1 MANVVPLNNHAHR
14 ALCVQAGAAARYG
27 DNQRFVPV
35 IVGEFPHLAVH
46 YPILL
51 TKDQDTGAFFIGAML
66 GFDEG
71 ENLFLD
77 ARGMESYRP
86 LNLQRGPFF
95 TAGNEIAVD
104 LDSPRIDESGKPL
117 FTETGEPTQYL
128 QSIMALFR
136 DLKPGLE
143 VTRTFV
149 QTLIGLKLIE
159 PIDIDLAF
167 DAGRKRNLTG
177 LKLIEP
183 IDIDLAFDD
192 GSQRNLTGL
201 YTINQN
207 ALRALPDAGVIDLF
221 RRDYLQ
227 AIYLMIASLK
237 QVPVLA
243 RRKNNALLKASA
255 ALAGA

>member
-1 MANVVPLNNHAHR
+1 MTNIVPLNNQAHR

-27 DNQRFVPV
+27 DNQRFIPV
-35 IVGEFPHLAVH
+35 VVGEFPHLAVH

-51 TKDQDTGAFFIGAML
+51 TKDQNTGAFFIGAVL

-77 ARGMESYRP
+77 ARGMETYRP

-95 TAGNEIAVD
+95 TAGSEIAID
-104 LDSPRIDESGKPL
+104 LDNPRIDGTGKPL
-117 FTETGEPTQYL
+117 FTESGEPTQYL

-143 VTRTFV
+143 TTKTFV
-149 QTLIGLKLIE
+149 QT
-159 PIDIDLAF
+159 
-167 DAGRKRNLTG
+167 LTG

-192 GSQRNLTGL
+192 GSKRSLTGL
-201 YTINQN
+201 YTINQA
-207 ALRALPDAGVIDLF
+207 ALRALPDDSVLDLF

-255 ALAGA
+255 TLQGV

>member
-1 MANVVPLNNHAHR
+1 MPNIAILNNQDHR
-14 ALCVQAGAAARYG
+14 TLRVQAGAAARYG

-77 ARGMESYRP
+77 GRGMESYRP

-95 TAGNEIAVD
+95 TAGSEIAID
-104 LDSPRIDESGKPL
+104 LDSPRIDQTGRPL
-117 FTETGEPTQYL
+117 FTESGEPTQYL

-136 DLKPGLE
+136 DLVPGLD
-143 VTRTFV
+143 VTKTFV
-149 QTLIGLKLIE
+149 QTLVS
-159 PIDIDLAF
+159 
-167 DAGRKRNLTG
+167 

-192 GSQRNLTGL
+192 GSRRNLTGL
-201 YTINQN
+201 YTINQ
-207 ALRALPDAGVIDLF
+207 AVLRSLPDASVLDLF
-221 RRDYLQ
+221 RRDYLH

-243 RRKNNALLKASA
+243 RHKNNALLKASA

>member
-1 MANVVPLNNHAHR
+1 MPNVTLLNNEAHR
-14 ALCVQAGAAARYG
+14 TLRVQAGAAVRYG
-27 DNQRFVPV
+27 DNQRFVAV
-35 IVGEFPHLAVH
+35 IAGEFPHLAIH

-77 ARGMESYRP
+77 ARGMETYRP

-95 TAGNEIAVD
+95 TSGNEIAID
-104 LDSPRIDESGKPL
+104 LDSPRIDEGGRPL
-117 FTETGEPTQYL
+117 FSESGEPSQYL

-143 VTRTFV
+143 VTKTFV
-149 QTLIGLKLIE
+149 QTLV
-159 PIDIDLAF
+159 A
-167 DAGRKRNLTG
+167 

-192 GSQRNLTGL
+192 GSRRNLTGL
-201 YTINQN
+201 YTINQS
-207 ALRALPDAGVIDLF
+207 ALRALPEDRVLDLF

-227 AIYLMIASLK
+227 LIYLMIASLK

-243 RRKNNALLKASA
+243 RRKNNSLLAASA
-255 ALAGA
+255 ALQGA

>member
-1 MANVVPLNNHAHR
+1 MPNIVLLNNQTHR
-14 ALCVQAGAAARYG
+14 TLCVQAGASSRYG

-35 IVGEFPHLAVH
+35 ILGEFAHLAVH

-51 TKDQDTGAFFIGAML
+51 TKDQDTGQFFIGAML

-77 ARGMESYRP
+77 ARGMETYRP

-95 TAGNEIAVD
+95 TAGNDLAID
-104 LDSPRIDESGKPL
+104 LDSPRIDEAGKPL
-117 FTETGEPTQYL
+117 FTESGEPTQYL

-143 VTRTFV
+143 VTKTFV
-149 QTLIGLKLIE
+149 QTLSSLKLIE
-159 PIDIDLAF
+159 PIDV
-167 DAGRKRNLTG
+167 
-177 LKLIEP
+177 
-183 IDIDLAFDD
+183 DLAFDD
-192 GSQRNLTGL
+192 GSQRTLTGL
-201 YTINQN
+201 YTINQA

-227 AIYLMIASLK
+227 LIYLMIASLK

-243 RRKNNALLKASA
+243 RRKNSALLKATA
-255 ALAGA
+255 ALQGA

>member
-1 MANVVPLNNHAHR
+1 MTKVALLNNHDHR
-14 ALCVQAGAAARYG
+14 AVRVQAGASARYG
-27 DNQRFVPV
+27 DNQRFVAV
-35 IVGEFPHLAVH
+35 ILGEFPHLVAH

-51 TKDQDTGAFFIGAML
+51 TKDQNTGAFFVGAVL

-77 ARGMESYRP
+77 ERGMETYRP

-95 TAGNEIAVD
+95 TAGNEVAID
-104 LDSPRIDESGKPL
+104 LDSPRLEAGGKPL
-117 FTETGEPTQYL
+117 FTENGEPTQYL

-143 VTRTFV
+143 MTKAFV
-149 QTLIGLKLIE
+149 ETLV
-159 PIDIDLAF
+159 
-167 DAGRKRNLTG
+167 G

-192 GSQRNLTGL
+192 GSKRKLTGL
-201 YTINQN
+201 YTVNQQSL
-207 ALRALPDAGVIDLF
+207 AALPDATVIDLF
-221 RRDYLQ
+221 RKGYLQ
-227 AIYLMIASLK
+227 LIYLMMASLK

-243 RRKNNALLKASA
+243 RRKNDALLKPSA
-255 ALAGA
+255 QLAGA

>member
-1 MANVVPLNNHAHR
+1 MANIALLNNETHR
-14 ALCVQAGAAARYG
+14 TLRVQAGAAARFG

-51 TKDQDTGAFFIGAML
+51 TKDQNTGAFFIGAML

-77 ARGMESYRP
+77 ARGMETYRP

-104 LDSPRIDESGKPL
+104 LDNPRIEEGGKAV

-128 QSIMALFR
+128 QSIVALFR

-143 VTRTFV
+143 VTKTFV
-149 QTLIGLKLIE
+149 QTLV
-159 PIDIDLAF
+159 
-167 DAGRKRNLTG
+167 G

-192 GSQRNLTGL
+192 GSRRNLTGL

-207 ALRALPDAGVIDLF
+207 ALRALPEDSVLDLF

-227 AIYLMIASLK
+227 LIYLMIASLK
-237 QVPVLA
+237 QVSVLA

-255 ALAGA
+255 MLQGA

>member
-95 TAGNEIAVD
+95 TAGNEIAID
-104 LDSPRIDESGKPL
+104 LDSPRIDEAGKPL
-117 FTETGEPTQYL
+117 FTESGEPTQYL

-149 QTLIGLKLIE
+149 QTLVS
-159 PIDIDLAF
+159 
-167 DAGRKRNLTG
+167 

-192 GSQRNLTGL
+192 GSRRNLTGL
-201 YTINQN
+201 YTINQD
-207 ALRALPDAGVIDLF
+207 ALRALPDASVLDLF

>member
-1 MANVVPLNNHAHR
+1 MPNIAILNNQAHR
-14 ALCVQAGAAARYG
+14 TLRVQAGAAARYG

-51 TKDQDTGAFFIGAML
+51 TKDQDTGVFFIGAML

-77 ARGMESYRP
+77 GRGMESYRP

-95 TAGNEIAVD
+95 TAGSEIAID
-104 LDSPRIDESGKPL
+104 LDNPRIDQAGRPL
-117 FTETGEPTQYL
+117 FTESGEPTQYL

-136 DLKPGLE
+136 DLVPGLE
-143 VTRTFV
+143 VTKTFV
-149 QTLIGLKLIE
+149 QTLVS
-159 PIDIDLAF
+159 
-167 DAGRKRNLTG
+167 

-192 GSQRNLTGL
+192 GSRRNLTGL
-201 YTINQN
+201 YTINQA
-207 ALRALPDAGVIDLF
+207 ALRALPDARVLDLF

-243 RRKNNALLKASA
+243 RHKNNDLLKASA

>member
-1 MANVVPLNNHAHR
+1 MTKVELLNNHTHR
-14 ALCVQAGAAARYG
+14 DLKVQAGAAARYG
-27 DNQRFVPV
+27 DNQRFVAV
-35 IVGEFPHLAVH
+35 IAGEFPHLAVH

-77 ARGMESYRP
+77 QRGMETYRP

-95 TAGNEIAVD
+95 TAGNEVAID
-104 LDSPRIDESGKPL
+104 LDSPRIDDAGKPL
-117 FTETGEPTQYL
+117 FTESGEPTQYL

-143 VTRTFV
+143 VTKNFV
-149 QTLIGLKLIE
+149 ETLSRLKLIE
-159 PIDIDLAF
+159 A
-167 DAGRKRNLTG
+167 
-177 LKLIEP
+177 

-192 GSQRNLTGL
+192 GTKRRLDGL
-201 YTINQN
+201 YTINQDV
-207 ALRALPDAGVIDLF
+207 LRGLPDANVIDLF
-221 RRDYLQ
+221 RRGYLQ
-227 AIYLMIASLK
+227 LIYLMMASLK

-243 RRKNNALLKASA
+243 RRKNDALLKATS
-255 ALAGA
+255 LLGV

>member
-1 MANVVPLNNHAHR
+1 MPNIVLLNSQTHR
-14 ALCVQAGAAARYG
+14 TLCVQAGASARYG

-35 IVGEFPHLAVH
+35 IMGEFPHLAVH

-51 TKDQDTGAFFIGAML
+51 TKDQDTGQFFAGAML

-77 ARGMESYRP
+77 ARGMETYRP

-95 TAGNEIAVD
+95 TAGDDLAID
-104 LDSPRIDESGKPL
+104 LDSPRIDEAGRPL
-117 FTETGEPTQYL
+117 FTESGEPTQYL

-143 VTRTFV
+143 VTKNFV
-149 QTLIGLKLIE
+149 QTLSS
-159 PIDIDLAF
+159 
-167 DAGRKRNLTG
+167 

-192 GSQRNLTGL
+192 GSKRSLTGL

-207 ALRALPDAGVIDLF
+207 ALRALPDADVIDLF

-227 AIYLMIASLK
+227 VIYLMIVSLK

-243 RRKNNALLKASA
+243 RRKNNALLKATA
-255 ALAGA
+255 ALQGA